1 MQFVCRVGT
10 SDGRIL
16 EDVFEAA
23 DEAALRQQLTQ
34 RGYHLFDLRRRGPVG
49 KLRLPSRGRAATRI
63 GLRELTLFNQELAAL
78 LRSGLPMLQ
87 ALDLMLARQKDPLF
101 HSTLRDVRDRV
112 KSGEDLSTAIAA
124 FGDMFPPLYAAT
136 LKAGERSGEMEQVI
150 RRFVRYLRLV
160 TETRKRI
167 ISALVY
173 PAALVG
179 LSVALIAV
187 MTIWVMPRF
196 TDFFSTLR
204 VDLPLLTRITMG
216 ISLFVKEHA
225 VILLAVLVG
234 LTLLVLNFSRTEAG
248 RGAIS
253 KLRLRIPLLGPI
265 FHRLALSEFCRSLA
279 TLLAGGIPIVTGLE
293 VAVGAVSNSYF
304 RQRLEPMIDS
314 VSEGQSL
321 AASLEEIGVGSD
333 IVIDMVEV
341 GEATGSLDTMLS
353 DVSDFLDEEVETS
366 LQRLLS
372 LLEPVMLVLMGIIVA
387 TLLISVYL
395 PLFSLLGQVQS

>member
-10 SDGRIL
+10 SGGRVL
-16 EDVFEAA
+16 EDVFEAK
-23 DEAALRQQLTQ
+23 DESALRQQLTQ
-34 RGYHLFDLRRRGPVG
+34 QGYHVFDVRRRGPIG
-49 KLRLPSRGRAATRI
+49 RLKLPGRSRVSKSF
-63 GLRELTLFNQELAAL
+63 GLRDLTIFNQEFAAL

-101 HSTLRDVRDRV
+101 RSTLTDIRDRV
-112 KSGEDLSTAIAA
+112 KSGEDLSSAIAA
-124 FGDMFPPLYAAT
+124 YGDMFPPLYAAT

-150 RRFVRYLRLV
+150 RRFIRYLQLV

-167 ISALVY
+167 VSALVY

-179 LSVALIAV
+179 LSVALIGV

-196 TDFFSTLR
+196 TEFFSSLR
-204 VDLPLLTRITMG
+204 VELPLLTRITMG
-216 ISLFVKEHA
+216 FSVFVKNNFL
-225 VILLAVLVG
+225 ILLVVVVGLVLVVMNM
-234 LTLLVLNFSRTEAG
+234 TRTTAG
-248 RGAIS
+248 RNALS
-253 KLRLRIPLLGPI
+253 RLQLRIPLLGSI

-279 TLLAGGIPIVTGLE
+279 TLLAGGIPIVAGLE

-304 RQRLEPMIDS
+304 KQRLEPMIDG
-314 VSEGQSL
+314 VREGQSL
-321 AASLEEIGVGSD
+321 AASLEETGAGSD
-333 IVIDMVEV
+333 IVVDMIEV

-353 DVSDFLDEEVETS
+353 DVSDFLDEEVETN

-395 PLFSLLGQVQS
+395 PLFSLLGQVES

>member
-10 SDGRIL
+10 SGGRVL
-16 EDVFEAA
+16 EDVFEAN

-34 RGYHLFDLRRRGPVG
+34 QGYHVFDVRRRGPIG
-49 KLRLPSRGRAATRI
+49 RLKLPGRSRGSKSI
-63 GLRELTLFNQELAAL
+63 GLRDLTVFNQEFAAL

-101 HSTLRDVRDRV
+101 RSTLTDIRDRV
-112 KSGEDLSTAIAA
+112 KSGEDLSSAIAA
-124 FGDMFPPLYAAT
+124 YGDMFPPLYAAT

-150 RRFVRYLRLV
+150 RRFIRYLQLV

-167 ISALVY
+167 VSALVY

-179 LSVALIAV
+179 LSVALIGV

-196 TDFFSTLR
+196 TEFFSSLR

-216 ISLFVKEHA
+216 ISVFVKNNFL
-225 VILLAVLVG
+225 ILLMVLVG
-234 LTLLVLNFSRTEAG
+234 LVLVVMNMTRTTAG
-248 RGAIS
+248 RNALS
-253 KLRLRIPLLGPI
+253 RLQLRIPLLGPL

-279 TLLAGGIPIVTGLE
+279 TLLAGGIPIVSGLE

-304 RQRLEPMIDS
+304 KQRLEPMIDG
-314 VSEGQSL
+314 VREGQSL
-321 AASLEEIGVGSD
+321 AASLEETGAGSD
-333 IVIDMVEV
+333 IVVDMIEV

-353 DVSDFLDEEVETS
+353 DVSDFLDEEVETN

-395 PLFSLLGQVQS
+395 PLFSLLGQVES

>member
-10 SDGRIL
+10 SGGRVL
-16 EDVFEAA
+16 EDVFEAK

-34 RGYHLFDLRRRGPVG
+34 QGYHVFDVRRRGPIG
-49 KLRLPSRGRAATRI
+49 RLKLPGRSRVSKSF
-63 GLRELTLFNQELAAL
+63 GLRDLTVFNQEFAAL

-101 HSTLRDVRDRV
+101 RSTLSDIRDRV
-112 KSGEDLSTAIAA
+112 KSGEDLSSAIAA
-124 FGDMFPPLYAAT
+124 YGDMFPPLYAAT

-150 RRFVRYLRLV
+150 RRFIRYLQLV

-167 ISALVY
+167 VSALVY

-179 LSVALIAV
+179 LSVALIGV

-196 TDFFSTLR
+196 TEFFSSLR

-216 ISLFVKEHA
+216 FSVFVKNNFL
-225 VILLAVLVG
+225 ILLVVLVG
-234 LTLLVLNFSRTEAG
+234 LVLVVMNMTRTTAG
-248 RGAIS
+248 RNALS
-253 KLRLRIPLLGPI
+253 RLQLRIPLLGPL

-279 TLLAGGIPIVTGLE
+279 TLLAGGIPIVAGLE

-304 RQRLEPMIDS
+304 KQRLEPMIDG
-314 VSEGQSL
+314 VREGQSL
-321 AASLEEIGVGSD
+321 AASLEETGAGSD
-333 IVIDMVEV
+333 IVIDMIEV

-353 DVSDFLDEEVETS
+353 DVSDFLDEEVETN

-395 PLFSLLGQVQS
+395 PLFSLLGQVES

>member
-10 SDGRIL
+10 SGGRVL

-34 RGYHLFDLRRRGPVG
+34 RGYHVFDVRRRGPVG
-49 KLRLPSRGRAATRI
+49 RLRLPGRSRSATRI
-63 GLRELTLFNQELAAL
+63 GFRELTIFNQELAAL

-87 ALDLMLARQKDPLF
+87 ALDLMLERQKDPVF
-101 HSTLRDVRDRV
+101 RSTLSEVRDRV
-112 KSGEDLSTAIAA
+112 KSGEDLSSAIAV

-150 RRFVRYLRLV
+150 RRFIRYLQLV

-167 ISALVY
+167 VSALVY

-179 LSVALIAV
+179 LSVALIGV

-196 TDFFSTLR
+196 TDFFSSLR

-216 ISLFVKEHA
+216 LSLFVKEHF
-225 VILLAVLVG
+225 LLLVFVVVALVLV
-234 LTLLVLNFSRTEAG
+234 VLNMSRTEAG
-248 RGAIS
+248 RKAIS
-253 KLRLRIPLLGPI
+253 RAQLRVPLLGPV

-279 TLLAGGIPIVTGLE
+279 TLLAGGIPIVSGLE

-304 RQRLEPMIDS
+304 RQRLEPMIDG
-314 VSEGQSL
+314 VREGQSL
-321 AASLEEIGVGSD
+321 APSLEDTGGGSVMV
-333 IVIDMVEV
+333 IVVIEV

-395 PLFSLLGQVQS
+395 PLFSLLGQVQG

>member
-1 MQFVCRVGT
+1 MQFVCRVGI
-10 SDGRIL
+10 SGGRVL

-23 DEAALRQQLTQ
+23 DEAALRQQLSQ
-34 RGYHLFDLRRRGPVG
+34 RGYHIFDVRRRGPVG
-49 KLRLPSRGRAATRI
+49 RLRLPSRSRASSRI
-63 GLRELTLFNQELAAL
+63 GFRDLTVFNQELAAL

-87 ALDLMLARQKDPLF
+87 ALELMLGRQKDPIF
-101 HSTLRDVRDRV
+101 RSTLADVRDRV
-112 KSGEDLSTAIAA
+112 KSGEDLSSAIAA

-136 LKAGERSGEMEQVI
+136 LQAGERSGEMEQVI
-150 RRFVRYLRLV
+150 RRFVRYLQLV
-160 TETRKRI
+160 TETRNRI
-167 ISALVY
+167 VSALVY

-179 LSVALIAV
+179 LSVALIGV

-196 TDFFSTLR
+196 TDFFSNLR
-204 VDLPLLTRITMG
+204 VELPLLTRMTMG
-216 ISLFVKEHA
+216 LSLFVKENFLF
-225 VILLAVLVG
+225 LLAVLVG
-234 LTLLVLNFSRTEAG
+234 LALVALNMTRTEAG
-248 RGAIS
+248 RNAMS
-253 KLRLRIPLLGPI
+253 RLRLRIPLLGPI

-279 TLLAGGIPIVTGLE
+279 TLLAGGIPIVSGLE

-304 RQRLEPMIDS
+304 RQRLEPMIDG
-314 VSEGQSL
+314 VREGQSL
-321 AASLEEIGVGSD
+321 AASLEETGAGSD

-395 PLFSLLGQVQS
+395 PLFSLLGQLPS

>member
-10 SDGRIL
+10 SGGRIV
-16 EDVFEAA
+16 EDVFEAT
-23 DEAALRQQLTQ
+23 DEATLRQQLTQ
-34 RGYHLFDLRRRGPVG
+34 RGYHIFDVRRRGPIG
-49 KLRLPSRGRAATRI
+49 RLRIPSRSRETNRI
-63 GLRELTLFNQELAAL
+63 GFRELTIFNQELAAL

-87 ALDLMLARQKDPLF
+87 ALDLMLERQKEPVF
-101 HSTLRDVRDRV
+101 RSTLSEVRDRV
-112 KSGEDLSTAIAA
+112 KSGEDLSSAIDA

-136 LKAGERSGEMEQVI
+136 LKAGESSGEMEQVI
-150 RRFVRYLRLV
+150 RRFIRYLQLV

-167 ISALVY
+167 VSALVY

-179 LSVALIAV
+179 LSVALIGV

-196 TDFFSTLR
+196 TDFFSSLR

-216 ISLFVKEHA
+216 LSVFVKEHFLLL
-225 VILLAVLVG
+225 VIVVVTLVLV
-234 LTLLVLNFSRTEAG
+234 VLNMSRTEAG
-248 RGAIS
+248 RNAIS
-253 KLRLRIPLLGPI
+253 RAQLRVPLLGPV

-279 TLLAGGIPIVTGLE
+279 TLLAGGIPIVSGLE

-304 RQRLEPMIDS
+304 RQRLEPMIDG
-314 VSEGQSL
+314 VREGQSL
-321 AASLEEIGVGSD
+321 ATSLEETGVGSD

-395 PLFSLLGQVQS
+395 PLFSLLGQVQG